1 MQAKNLKQNTETS
14 TPIALGPYHN
24 TADVA
29 ELPHSLRTLPKPIDG
44 DEPVPLEVTVSYSGS
59 VKVAIEE
66 YGKKT
71 ADAGVFVS
79 RKYAVPP
86 HWNEQQIKTF
96 EIGKILDL
104 KDELEPIL
112 QEDHDSFM
120 AQRKFR

>member
-1 MQAKNLKQNTETS
+1 MQAKNLKQNTETFTS
-14 TPIALGPYHN
+14 IELGPYHN
-24 TADVA
+24 TADVVD
-29 ELPHSLRTLPKPIDG
+29 LPQRSTTSAADE
-44 DEPVPLEVTVSYSGS
+44 EPVPLEVTVSYSGS

-79 RKYAVPP
+79 RKYAVPS
-86 HWNEQQIKTF
+86 HWNEQQVKTF

-112 QEDHDSFM
+112 QEEHDGFM